1 MDGLLNGLGE
11 VVETGRNP
19 KILGFLS
26 QRLYTLIKT
35 GFLSQRLYTL
45 IKTGFL
51 SQRLYTLIK
60 TGFQHADFSASAD
73 FFACADFSAY
83 PDRNFHHNVDC

>member
-11 VVETGRNP
+11 VVETGRNS
-19 KILGFLS
+19 KIL
-26 QRLYTLIKT
+26 

-83 PDRNFHHNVDC
+83 PDRNFHHNADC

>member
-1 MDGLLNGLGE
+1 MDGLLNRLGE

-19 KILGFLS
+19 KIL
-26 QRLYTLIKT
+26 

-83 PDRNFHHNVDC
+83 PDRNFHHNADC

>member
-19 KILGFLS
+19 KIL
-26 QRLYTLIKT
+26 

-83 PDRNFHHNVDC
+83 PDRNFHHNADC